1 MRFAGLSICLL
12 VSTLSARA
20 EALESQVASLE
31 ERIKTLEEALQNQ
44 TALTGQQQEFSPA
57 SPNKHESRN

>member
-20 EALESQVASLE
+20 EALESQVITLE
-31 ERIKTLEEALQNQ
+31 ERIKTLEEALQTQ
-44 TALTGQQQEFSPA
+44 SAEQQESLPA
-57 SPNKHESRN
+57 APKAEN

>member
-20 EALESQVASLE
+20 ESLE
-31 ERIKTLEEALQNQ
+31 ERVVTLEHRIKSLEAELRTRDVASGLDQ
-44 TALTGQQQEFSPA
+44 TVAAGVIEDIRA
-57 SPNKHESRN
+57 N

>member
-20 EALESQVASLE
+20 EALESQVATLE
-31 ERIKTLEEALQNQ
+31 ERIKTLEEALRSQ
-44 TALTGQQQEFSPA
+44 AAIEGQQQESAPA
-57 SPNKHESRN
+57 ALQPDGSTR

>member
-20 EALESQVASLE
+20 EALESQVTTLE

-44 TALTGQQQEFSPA
+44 AAFAEQQESQPA
-57 SPNKHESRN
+57 ASKERESKS

>member
-20 EALESQVASLE
+20 EALETQVTTLE

-44 TALTGQQQEFSPA
+44 GAEQQGSHPA
-57 SPNKHESRN
+57 APQTEN

>member
-20 EALESQVASLE
+20 EALETQVATLE

-44 TALTGQQQEFSPA
+44 AEKQQDSLPA
-57 SPNKHESRN
+57 APLAE

>member
-20 EALESQVASLE
+20 EALESQVITLE
-31 ERIKTLEEALQNQ
+31 ERIKTLEEALQTQ
-44 TALTGQQQEFSPA
+44 SAEQQESLPA
-57 SPNKHESRN
+57 ALKAEK

>member
-20 EALESQVASLE
+20 EALESHVATLE
-31 ERIKTLEEALQNQ
+31 ERIRTLEEALQNQ
-44 TALTGQQQEFSPA
+44 TAFAEQQESQPA
-57 SPNKHESRN
+57 ASREGENEI

>member
-20 EALESQVASLE
+20 EALEGQVATLE

-44 TALTGQQQEFSPA
+44 TAFAEQQESQPA
-57 SPNKHESRN
+57 ASKESGSVS